1 MDVQCFPLTSFTNAC
16 SSCRGLVEGSYMR
29 KGDEFR
35 RQEPERKAHED
46 QQRALDMG
54 PPVSRWKQKSFSAS
68 AGLPIDVCHVS

>member
-1 MDVQCFPLTSFTNAC
+1 
-16 SSCRGLVEGSYMR
+16 MR